1 MRRALCGVIAASML
15 LAGLASPVAAGGG
28 TGITN
33 CEGAQTG
40 AGCPGNPTTTTGV
53 YFTVTAGGGNR
64 GFASVAVSCSASSGA
79 VIYATVLTITVLP
92 KETGTSATIYPPAS
106 TCTADLVKLNQ
117 IGSARVLASTSFTV
131 TQG

>member
-1 MRRALCGVIAASML
+1 MRRALFGAMVASML
-15 LAGLASPVAAGGG
+15 LAALASPAAARQS
-28 TGITN
+28 ITYSP
-33 CEGAQTG
+33 
-40 AGCPGNPTTTTGV
+40 AGPTTTTGV
-53 YFTVTAGGGNR
+53 YFTVTTGGGNR
-64 GFASVAVSCSASSGA
+64 DFASVAVSCADTSGV

-131 TQG
+131 SQG